1 MEGGISGRFRRAAI
15 RFEYRGIITV
25 EDLWD
30 LSLNELDE
38 LFRSIN
44 GELKV
49 QGGDGLIKDN
59 TMTAH
64 TKNLQLQADLV
75 RFVFEDKTAD
85 ANAAKAAAVLK
96 EKKKRILEIIAKKQD
111 DALAD
116 KSIGELTVMLEDL

>member
-1 MEGGISGRFRRAAI
+1 MNIFTAAAKEKV
-15 RFEYRGIITV
+15 RFEFRGIITV

-30 LSLNELDE
+30 LSMADLDE

-44 GELKV
+44 GELKT
-49 QGGDGLIKDN
+49 QGGDGLIKDA
-59 TMTAH
+59 TMTDY

-75 RFVFEDKTAD
+75 RFVFEDKQAD
-85 ANAAKAAAVLK
+85 IDAAKAKAVLR
-96 EKKKRILEIIAKKQD
+96 EKKKRILALIAKKQD